1 MTGALVRLPLPWWR
15 AARSRPKT
23 VWGLTS
29 SMCNTS
35 VRGDRVAMV
44 VVGLVVVVVLVLTVC
59 TWDGIPVLRT
69 YH

>member
-1 MTGALVRLPLPWWR
+1 
-15 AARSRPKT
+15 
-23 VWGLTS
+23 
-29 SMCNTS
+29 MCNTS